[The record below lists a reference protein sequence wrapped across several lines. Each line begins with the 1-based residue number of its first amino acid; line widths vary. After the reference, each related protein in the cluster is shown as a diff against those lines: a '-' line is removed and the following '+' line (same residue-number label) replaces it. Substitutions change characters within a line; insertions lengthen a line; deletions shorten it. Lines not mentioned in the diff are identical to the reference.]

1 MQKFKGQVGGVKV
14 QVVDTTGAGDA
25 FCAGLL
31 SQIAT
36 TPSILDVR
44 NALYMWTSYS
54 RSVSFEFLISLC
66 LV

>member
-31 SQIAT
+31 SQIAQNPHIMEVSNT
-36 TPSILDVR
+36 LDIR
-44 NALYMWTSYS
+44 TSFS
-54 RSVSFEFLISLC
+54 HSVS
-66 LV
+66 